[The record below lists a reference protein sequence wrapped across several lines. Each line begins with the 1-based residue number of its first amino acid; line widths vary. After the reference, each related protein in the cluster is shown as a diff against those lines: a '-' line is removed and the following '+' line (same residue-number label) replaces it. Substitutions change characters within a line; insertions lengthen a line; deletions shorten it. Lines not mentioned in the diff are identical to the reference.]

1 MKGWTLLLVACVLG
15 CSDPAPNP
23 DKPSP
28 PDSND
33 PAFTATGLAGWYLI
47 GNAATPG
54 QDEMKIVV
62 TAPGG
67 TDFVDAYVGDLP
79 VVRMDK
85 QSDGFALDVSIAN
98 VPAGTYD
105 ILFAANGSNTAFA
118 KATWNRSAPYY
129 VMVSTDYDFS
139 EPGDNS
145 TSFMDMLHM
154 AHPGLVITHFWAPYT
169 YTDPAVTEDRRT
181 ALTTW
186 LLSSRDT
193 YGDEIGLHIH
203 PYCNF
208 VTDAGLTCITDQS
221 TVYPAGDTS
230 GYTIRLNA
238 YDRPSANTLFQHARD
253 LFVARGLGAPATFR
267 AGGWTADITTLQALG
282 DQGFIA
288 DSSALNWARISQWK
302 GYALYDWNMEHW
314 APIDDTSQPYYPS
327 ESDITTSTP
336 GNDMGLLEVP
346 VNGVMMDYLSLADV
360 TLLFNENWDGTA
372 LTSPHVLMSGFHPST
387 TLPTKDMAH
396 MTDLLNMAD
405 AHLASAGTGPVVY
418 ITLSALTP
426 VFPAQ

>member
-1 MKGWTLLLVACVLG
+1 MKRWMLLLACLFG

-23 DKPSP
+23 AKPSA
-28 PDSND
+28 PDAND
-33 PAFTATGLAGWYLI
+33 PAFTVNGLSGWYVI

-54 QDEMKIVV
+54 QDELKIVV

-67 TDFVDAYVGDLP
+67 TQFVDAYVGDLP

-85 QSDGFALDVSIAN
+85 QSDGFGLDVSIAD
-98 VPAGTYD
+98 VSAGTYD
-105 ILFAANGSNTAFA
+105 ILFSANGSTTAFA

-129 VMVSTDYDFS
+129 LMISTDYDFS
-139 EPGDNS
+139 DPGDIS
-145 TSFMDMLHM
+145 TKFMDTLHM
-154 AHPGLVITHFWAPYT
+154 AHPELVITHFWAPYT
-169 YTDPAVTEDRRT
+169 YTDPAVTEDRRA

-186 LLSSRDT
+186 LVNERDS

-203 PYCNF
+203 PYCSF

-230 GYTIRLNA
+230 GYTIRFNA

-253 LFVARGLGAPATFR
+253 LFAARGLGTPMTFR
-267 AGGWTADITTLQALG
+267 AGGWTADVTTLQALG

-288 DSSALNWARISQWK
+288 DSSALNWARIAQWK
-302 GYALYDWNMEHW
+302 GYELYDWNMMHW

-327 ESDITTSTP
+327 DSDITTTTP
-336 GNDMGLLEVP
+336 GNDMALLEVP
-346 VNGVMMDYLSLADV
+346 VNGVMMDYLTSDDIT
-360 TLLFNENWDGTA
+360 TLFDENWDGTPLA
-372 LTSPHVLMSGFHPST
+372 APHVLMTGFHPST
-387 TLPTKDMAH
+387 TLNGTDQAH
-396 MTDLLNMAD
+396 MTALLKTADL
-405 AHLASAGTGPVVY
+405 HLSSSGLGPIVY
-418 ITLSALTP
+418 ITLSALIP